1 MSSRPQAHAPRCA
14 LRERLQ
20 QRPEGQRFLSL
31 PDALLGPCQPQ
42 GRPRPGPRRGEQG
55 RGGGAWAGGAGGGG
69 RGPGTP
75 AGRGGKTAERERGA
89 GRGGRTG
96 GGDLPP
102 TASLVTGLSI
112 ATGRARAC
120 VCACAGSGGVL
131 SLLNPG
137 GGGRRTLGAWNTGV
151 RSRMEGLLP
160 RCWGY
165 RGGRGL
171 RAPGGAGQ
179 GRGPGHTPWPGLG
192 HRDTARRALA
202 AGVLQLRSPAPGPQ
216 GRWCGPHVF
225 AATQRCLASRV
236 STPGRLEPRSQAHL
250 GPGRGA
256 AGAGLTSRTASRSR
270 AGLTPVEEKRARG
283 PNSWRRRPGQSPR
296 RDLGGPPA
304 RCWRRARPPHF
315 LASTA
320 SSHSRVCAPC
330 LVGREEDQEAA
341 RLPVAVL
348 GQPTDS
354 RLVTRGART
363 PCGSTDAR
371 EGPRPHHPGLPGRP
385 EGRRPRRKLEHRT
398 GVPWRPAGLFPFTYK
413 PDMNKYIYF
422 I

>member
-1 MSSRPQAHAPRCA
+1 MGAGDSEHPAE
-14 LRERLQ
+14 L
-20 QRPEGQRFLSL
+20 
-31 PDALLGPCQPQ
+31 
-42 GRPRPGPRRGEQG
+42 G
-55 RGGGAWAGGAGGGG
+55 RGGGRGTLPGPGSAIGTQHAGPSLPGSSSCGHRPRDLRGGGVG
-69 RGPGTP
+69 RMSSQRLSGAWRGR
-75 AGRGGKTAERERGA
+75 AGR
-89 GRGGRTG
+89 
-96 GGDLPP
+96 
-102 TASLVTGLSI
+102 
-112 ATGRARAC
+112 
-120 VCACAGSGGVL
+120 
-131 SLLNPG
+131 
-137 GGGRRTLGAWNTGV
+137 
-151 RSRMEGLLP
+151 P
-160 RCWGY
+160 R
-165 RGGRGL
+165 
-171 RAPGGAGQ
+171 
-179 GRGPGHTPWPGLG
+179 
-192 HRDTARRALA
+192 
-202 AGVLQLRSPAPGPQ
+202 
-216 GRWCGPHVF
+216 
-225 AATQRCLASRV
+225 SRV
-236 STPGRLEPRSQAHL
+236 STAGRLEPRSQAHL

-330 LVGREEDQEAA
+330 LVGREEDQGAA

>member
-112 ATGRARAC
+112 ATGCARAC
-120 VCACAGSGGVL
+120 VCACAGGGGVL

-137 GGGRRTLGAWNTGV
+137 GGDRRTLGAWNTGV
-151 RSRMEGLLP
+151 RSRMEGRLP

-225 AATQRCLASRV
+225 AATQRCLARQGRAAAQPRLHRGPARAPEPGAPGSR
-236 STPGRLEPRSQAHL
+236 
-250 GPGRGA
+250 PGRGRRRTHAPPRGAAPGSLPWKRNGREVPTLGDASRASPQDATSAAPQHA
-256 AGAGLTSRTASRSR
+256 AGGVHGPRIFSPPPPAATAGCARPAWLGGKRTK
-270 AGLTPVEEKRARG
+270 G
-283 PNSWRRRPGQSPR
+283 RPGCPW
-296 RDLGGPPA
+296 P
-304 RCWRRARPPHF
+304 C
-315 LASTA
+315 LASPLTA
-320 SSHSRVCAPC
+320 A
-330 LVGREEDQEAA
+330 
-341 RLPVAVL
+341 
-348 GQPTDS
+348 
-354 RLVTRGART
+354 
-363 PCGSTDAR
+363 
-371 EGPRPHHPGLPGRP
+371 
-385 EGRRPRRKLEHRT
+385 
-398 GVPWRPAGLFPFTYK
+398 
-413 PDMNKYIYF
+413 
-422 I
+422 

>member
-55 RGGGAWAGGAGGGG
+55 RGGGAWAGGARGGG

-112 ATGRARAC
+112 ATGCARAC
-120 VCACAGSGGVL
+120 VCACAGGGGL
-131 SLLNPG
+131 LRLLNPG
-137 GGGRRTLGAWNTGV
+137 GGDRRTLGAWNTGV
-151 RSRMEGLLP
+151 RSRMEGRLP

-256 AGAGLTSRTASRSR
+256 AGAGLTHCLA
-270 AGLTPVEEKRARG
+270 E
-283 PNSWRRRPGQSPR
+283 PR
-296 RDLGGPPA
+296 RA
-304 RCWRRARPPHF
+304 
-315 LASTA
+315 
-320 SSHSRVCAPC
+320 HSR
-330 LVGREEDQEAA
+330 GRE
-341 RLPVAVL
+341 
-348 GQPTDS
+348 T
-354 RLVTRGART
+354 GARSQLSAT
-363 PCGSTDAR
+363 PA
-371 EGPRPHHPGLPGRP
+371 GPVPKT
-385 EGRRPRRKLEHRT
+385 RPRRPPSTLLAACTAPAFSRLHRQQPQP
-398 GVPWRPAGLFPFTYK
+398 GVRALLGWAGRGPRGGQVARGRAWPAH
-413 PDMNKYIYF
+413 
-422 I
+422 